1 MRSRIGFVATAGLLI
16 AGCAGQA
23 PEPHIVLKPVPVA
36 TPVGCVV
43 GRPAE
48 PQSLL
53 ERVPDETWDALAPGA
68 KARAV
73 EAQAGE
79 RMNYADALKAATSG
93 CKDAPAKP

>member
-23 PEPHIVLKPVPVA
+23 PEPKIVLKPVPVA

-43 GRPAE
+43 GRPDA
-48 PQSLL
+48 PQTLA
-53 ERVPDETWDALAPGA
+53 ERVSDDVWASLAPGA

-73 EAQAGE
+73 EAQAGA
-79 RMNYADALKAATSG
+79 RMNYEDALAAATSG
-93 CKDAPAKP
+93 CKDAPGR